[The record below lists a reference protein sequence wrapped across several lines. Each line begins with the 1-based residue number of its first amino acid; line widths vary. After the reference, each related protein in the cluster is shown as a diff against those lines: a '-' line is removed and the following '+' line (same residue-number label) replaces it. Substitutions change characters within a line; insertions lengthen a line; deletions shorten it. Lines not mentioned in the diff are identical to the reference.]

1 MFPENYGFKI
11 EVDTLACFGRDV
23 PYRSLILNSVLTVMF
38 IELDELESSLLEGEQ
53 LPTLA
58 ELPAG
63 VLVLPGLQPYV
74 RHVPVRHKGVRGD
87 AGLRT
92 HAFLVPREQ
101 HQFFLGELNALDL
114 MTRPDD
120 FGIEDVDRLSVV
132 EFVFQYVVN
141 AEILDAYQLKRLV
154 IK

>member
-11 EVDTLACFGRDV
+11 EVDTLECFGHAI
-23 PYRSLILNSVLTVMF
+23 PYHSLTLNSVLTVMF
-38 IELDELESSLLEGEQ
+38 IELDELEFSLLESEP

-63 VLVLPGLQPYV
+63 VLVLPGLQSDV
-74 RHVPVRHKGVRGD
+74 RHILVRHNGKRGE
-87 AGLRT
+87 AGLQT

-114 MTRPDD
+114 MTRPND
-120 FGIEDVDRLSVV
+120 FGIEDIDRLSVV
-132 EFVFQYVVN
+132 EFIFQHVVRTD
-141 AEILDAYQLKRLV
+141 ILDPYQLKQLV
-154 IK
+154 LQ